1 MYKNKNFK
9 IKIINNKFSMRIKD
23 IDPKIEQKNFSIY
36 LKAILGL
43 VVFLITL
50 LPFYAYLH
58 LIFKHESLSFYFA
71 NYSIISKYVDLP
83 SKSQIWGL
91 AISALVFMAIVI
103 TMFISFKALVNMS
116 NNKRYKQAII
126 ALIIIFG
133 ILTIL
138 FQGISQYF
146 YGYFQDFFNYQ
157 VISGLDNK
165 ISDFKKITTQF
176 IEFEK
181 NTSSIYNWI
190 DVNNI
195 WWIIFVQIFLMFV
208 TSISLQNIT
217 FFEYEK
223 NSEDKYINYFVQ
235 KNKVIYQNRIKLF
248 VNNLFSFTD
257 KTLSNWLII
266 LVLMICFPILI
277 YIVAISTRG
286 SEKSLIYWT
295 HQLPNLLKDYQNW
308 NTIFDQYKNQLNLTK
323 SSPLLILSS
332 PIIFLGITL
341 STVLFL
347 LTISIRGQ
355 KSSQLVLRTKF
366 ILLSILIS
374 LLILSIFISQLEL
387 HKLLVAWNTSN
398 NEQIIGS
405 NYIQAIK
412 QITGQ
417 KVFENI
423 DQKLFLLNNIDQK
436 IDSIFNDR
444 YIISVCISFLVVS
457 TITGFCIILKGM
469 LDKRL
474 AIDFVKNQFKNKKLF
489 RK

>member
-1 MYKNKNFK
+1 M
-9 IKIINNKFSMRIKD
+9 
-23 IDPKIEQKNFSIY
+23 
-36 LKAILGL
+36 
-43 VVFLITL
+43 
-50 LPFYAYLH
+50 
-58 LIFKHESLSFYFA
+58 
-71 NYSIISKYVDLP
+71 
-83 SKSQIWGL
+83 
-91 AISALVFMAIVI
+91 
-103 TMFISFKALVNMS
+103 
-116 NNKRYKQAII
+116 
-126 ALIIIFG
+126 
-133 ILTIL
+133 
-138 FQGISQYF
+138 
-146 YGYFQDFFNYQ
+146 
-157 VISGLDNK
+157 
-165 ISDFKKITTQF
+165 
-176 IEFEK
+176 
-181 NTSSIYNWI
+181 
-190 DVNNI
+190 
-195 WWIIFVQIFLMFV
+195 QIFLMFV

-235 KNKVIYQNRIKLF
+235 KNKVIYQNRIKLY

-387 HKLLVAWNTSN
+387 HKLLIAWNTSN